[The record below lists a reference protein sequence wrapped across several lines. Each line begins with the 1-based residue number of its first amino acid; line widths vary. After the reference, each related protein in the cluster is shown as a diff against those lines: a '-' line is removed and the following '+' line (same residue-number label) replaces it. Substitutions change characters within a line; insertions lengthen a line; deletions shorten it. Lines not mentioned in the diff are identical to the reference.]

1 MSNKNVTV
9 IGAGSFGTAL
19 AMVLDQAGNTV
30 QIWAREEEIA
40 NRINEDHINPSY
52 LNDIELPES
61 IVAYNDIDECLQSQ
75 DMVVFATPSHA
86 LREVAEKVKPCLD
99 GHEILVTVAKGIEN
113 DTFNTMSQVL
123 IEVMEG
129 TTYEDNIGVLY
140 GPSHAEEVGK
150 LKPTTVVAAAY
161 STRTAKIIQETFLT
175 PMFRVYLNNDVI
187 GVEIGGSVK
196 NIMAIAAG
204 IVDGAELGDNAKAAL
219 ITRGLHEMKRMGQML
234 GAHSDTFSGLTGM
247 GDLIVTCTSS
257 HSRNRSVG
265 FRIGQGEKLDAI
277 INSMNMV
284 AEGVKTTKSVRD
296 WAEQNNIEMPITQ
309 AVYSIL
315 FENMDPRDA
324 LYKLMTRDP
333 KDEIVM

>member
-1 MSNKNVTV
+1 MSNRNVTV

-19 AMVLDQAGNTV
+19 AMVLDQAGNNV
-30 QIWAREEEIA
+30 QLWAREKDIA
-40 NRINEDHINPSY
+40 DYINEKHKNPSY
-52 LNDIELPES
+52 LSEIDLPGS
-61 IVAYNDIDECLQSQ
+61 IKAYNDLEQCLKSQ
-75 DMVVFATPSHA
+75 DMIVFATPSHT
-86 LREVAEKVKPCLD
+86 LRDVAQKLKPCLD

-113 DTFNTMSQVL
+113 DSFKTMSQVL

-129 TTYEDNIGVLY
+129 TTLEDNIGVLY
-140 GPSHAEEVGK
+140 GPSHAEEVGT

-161 STRTAKIIQETFLT
+161 STRTTKVIQDTFLT
-175 PMFRVYLNNDVI
+175 PMFRVYVNNDVI

-219 ITRGLHEMKRMGQML
+219 ITRGLHEMRRMGTMM

-265 FRIGQGEKLDAI
+265 YRIGKGEKLDDI
-277 INSMNMV
+277 IKSMNMV
-284 AEGVKTTKSVRD
+284 AEGVKTTKSVYD
-296 WAEQNNIEMPITQ
+296 WAVKNNLEMPITK
-309 AVYSIL
+309 AVYRVL
-315 FENMDPRDA
+315 FDNVDPKDA
-324 LYKLMTRDP
+324 LYELMTRDP
-333 KDEIVM
+333 KNEIVM

>member
-19 AMVLDQAGNTV
+19 AMVLEQAGNKV
-30 QIWAREEEIA
+30 QIWAREKEIA
-40 NRINEDHINPSY
+40 DRINEDHINPSY
-52 LNDIELPES
+52 LNDITLPEA
-61 IVAYNDIDECLQSQ
+61 ITAYNNIEQCLQSQ

-86 LREVAEKVKPCLD
+86 LREVAQKIKPCLD
-99 GHEILVTVAKGIEN
+99 GHEILVTVAKGVEN

-123 IEVMEG
+123 IEVMDG

-140 GPSHAEEVGK
+140 GPSHAEEVSK
-150 LKPTTVVAAAY
+150 LRPTTVVAAAY

-175 PMFRVYLNNDVI
+175 PMFRVYVNNDVI

-265 FRIGQGEKLDAI
+265 FRIGQGEKLDDI

-284 AEGVKTTKSVRD
+284 AEGVKTTRSVRD
-296 WAEQNNIEMPITQ
+296 WAEKNNVEMPITQ
-309 AVYSIL
+309 AVYSVL

-333 KDEIVM
+333 KDEIVV

>member
-1 MSNKNVTV
+1 MSGKNVTV

-19 AMVLDQAGNTV
+19 AMVLDQAGNKV

-40 NRINEDHINPSY
+40 NRINEDHVNPSY
-52 LNDIELPES
+52 LNDVELPES
-61 IVAYNDIDECLQSQ
+61 IVAYNNIEQCLQSQ
-75 DMVVFATPSHA
+75 DMVVFATPSHT
-86 LREVAEKVKPCLD
+86 LREVAEKIKPCLD

-113 DTFNTMSQVL
+113 DTFKTMSQVL

-161 STRTAKIIQETFLT
+161 STRTTKIIQETFLT
-175 PMFRVYLNNDVI
+175 PMFRVYENNDVI

-265 FRIGQGEKLDAI
+265 FRIGQGEKLDDI

-296 WAEQNNIEMPITQ
+296 WAEKNNVEMPITK
-309 AVYSIL
+309 AVYSVL